1 MAEWHLRRAAADDA
15 DDFASC
21 IRDAYA
27 VYEERITDLP
37 AVADGIAEDIENHR
51 VWVVEIEGKLVGG
64 IVLVLQESCLLVAN
78 VAVQPE
84 WAGLGLGSAL
94 MAHAEK
100 ECRELDRSELRL
112 STHVDMPETI
122 GLYAHLGWEETG
134 RDGNRVSMRKSI
146 G

>member
-1 MAEWHLRRAAADDA
+1 MAEWTLRRATSSDA
-15 DDFASC
+15 DPLASC
-21 IRDAYA
+21 IREAYA

-37 AVADGIAEDIENHR
+37 AVADGIAEDIANNR
-51 VWVVEIEGKLVGG
+51 VWVVEIENRVVGG
-64 IVLVLQESCLLVAN
+64 IVLIVEDGCLLVAN
-78 VAVQPE
+78 VAVEPE
-84 WAGLGLGSAL
+84 WAGLGLGGAL

-100 ECRELDRSELRL
+100 ECRELERSELRL

-134 RDGNRVSMRKSI
+134 RDGNQVSMRKAI

>member
-1 MAEWHLRRAAADDA
+1 MAEWTLRRAAPDDA
-15 DDFASC
+15 DAFAAC
-21 IRDAYA
+21 VREAYA

-37 AVADGIAEDIENHR
+37 AVADGIAEDIAQNL
-51 VWVVEIEGKLVGG
+51 VWVVEIEQRVVGG
-64 IVLVLQESCLLVAN
+64 IVLVLEKDCLLVAN

-84 WAGLGLGSAL
+84 WAGLGLGGAL

-100 ECRELDRSELRL
+100 ECRELARGELRL

-134 RDGNRVSMRKSI
+134 RDGTRVSMRKAI